1 MTQMKEDTTT
11 KKFLVSNFNI
21 F

>member
-1 MTQMKEDTTT
+1 MKKDTTS